1 MKKLIFTL
9 LITITGASVQAQ
21 KKLPDSVD
29 LRASYCIALF
39 QDSIPPLEAFV
50 LENPSAKA
58 YISPVIE
65 SNKNNLT
72 RLQNYLLPRIRFL
85 ETAPIT
91 NARNQYS
98 SDKKT
103 VNACYAN
110 ACGTKFELKSVS
122 ECKDFC
128 NKETGGI
135 GDKQDACSNLT
146 WIPF

>member
-1 MKKLIFTL
+1 MKKLIFAL
-9 LITITGASVQAQ
+9 LITFAGASANAQ
-21 KKLPDSVD
+21 KYLPDSVD

-39 QDSIPPLEAFV
+39 QDNTPPIEAFV

-58 YISPVIE
+58 HLSPVIE
-65 SNKNNLT
+65 ANKNNLT
-72 RLQNYLLPRIRFL
+72 RLQNYLVPRIRFL

-103 VNACYAN
+103 VNSCYAR
-110 ACGTKFELKSVS
+110 ACGANFEFKSPS
-122 ECKDFC
+122 ECHDFC